1 MSSYEEFYEGLKPA
15 AKSLKDTAALIMRMQ
30 KAVQK
35 NTEEGNL
42 TEMKKNI
49 DIMSDACRSLENCI
63 KDVSEAISSFDTKEY
78 FLSGDFTK
86 QLLESCSEKGID
98 VRGEMGVYEMFPFKV
113 RITGDEEHTQEVYIN
128 RKKLPSFRPQFIA
141 GTIRKEQERLEKAN
155 FNPLPFMNE
164 IAEGY
169 ETACLRS
176 GSRIGSSQ
184 SLDKIYKY
192 MTPMARA
199 RKEYDKQIFAY
210 DLARIYEMG
219 PDAWVTKAGDRYNFG
234 TSRDGKTGIRVLN
247 SAGVEAYIS
256 TLNKLGA
263 EV

>member
-1 MSSYEEFYEGLKPA
+1 MSSYEEFYERLKPVE
-15 AKSLKDTAALIMRMQ
+15 KNLKDVSALITRMQ
-30 KAVQK
+30 KAIQK

-42 TEMKKNI
+42 TELKKNLDTI
-49 DIMSDACRSLENCI
+49 REAMGILGENVEVVTEELC
-63 KDVSEAISSFDTKEY
+63 SFDTKEY

-86 QLLESCSEKGID
+86 QLLEACTEKGVD

-113 RITGDEEHTQEVYIN
+113 RIAGDEEHSQEVYIN
-128 RKKLPSFRPQFIA
+128 RKKLPSFRPSFIVE
-141 GTIRKEQERLEKAN
+141 TIRKEQERLGKAN

-169 ETACLRS
+169 ETACLKS

-184 SLDKIYKY
+184 SLDKIYKF
-192 MTPMARA
+192 MTPMSRA
-199 RKEYDKQIFAY
+199 RKEYDKQAFAY

-219 PDAWVTKAGDRYNFG
+219 PDAWVTRAGDRYHFG

-256 TLNKLGA
+256 TLNKLGS